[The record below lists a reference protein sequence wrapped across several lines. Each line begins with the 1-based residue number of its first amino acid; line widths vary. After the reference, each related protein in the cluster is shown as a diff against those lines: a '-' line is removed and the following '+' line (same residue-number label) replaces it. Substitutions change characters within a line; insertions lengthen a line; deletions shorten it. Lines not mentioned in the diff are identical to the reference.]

1 MNSSS
6 FQTPAQVHS
15 SSSDRSSVCR
25 SYSAQT
31 RSEGRMICQM
41 SEEQHWRFLS
51 LLEELVGLMRSYR
64 YLAYYLSFIAT
75 LALILEISWPS

>member
-1 MNSSS
+1 
-6 FQTPAQVHS
+6 
-15 SSSDRSSVCR
+15 
-25 SYSAQT
+25 
-31 RSEGRMICQM
+31 M